1 MSMTKQKYK
10 NDCIIFDTLENLV
23 PQDHLVRKIERC
35 MDFTFI
41 EYEVKDLYSSVG
53 RASIPPVVLFKLLLN
68 DFTIEQIATMLNST
82 KDTIYR
88 DLVTRLPKMETNE
101 QILDKVANILN
112 KHSLENIQPSKKSK

>member
-41 EYEVKDLYSSVG
+41 EYEVKDLYISHG
-53 RASIPPVVLFKLLLN
+53 AK
-68 DFTIEQIATMLNST
+68 
-82 KDTIYR
+82 
-88 DLVTRLPKMETNE
+88 
-101 QILDKVANILN
+101 
-112 KHSLENIQPSKKSK
+112 ENGFYGLKYTCY